1 MLYIP
6 SQRDI
11 EKPTIQKQKSRGMG
25 GMGNTVGFYALNGPD
40 DLWKLKEKS
49 DQIEKDLL
57 SDDNISQLEVI
68 GYSPIIISVELDEN
82 ELLRHN
88 LNFDIV
94 SNKIK
99 MSNIDIS
106 GGSIKTKKDEII
118 IRSNNRK
125 NTLEK

>member
-1 MLYIP
+1 M
-6 SQRDI
+6 
-11 EKPTIQKQKSRGMG
+11 
-25 GMGNTVGFYALNGPD
+25 
-40 DLWKLKEKS
+40 
-49 DQIEKDLL
+49 L

-68 GYSPIIISVELDEN
+68 GYSPIIISVELNEN

-125 NTLEK
+125 NTAGRNKKIVIQSNVNGGIVRLKDVAL